1 MRSYAHPRQCA
12 LARNEDT
19 MHDALTALAHS
30 GAAAPTPTPTVDPV
44 LVTPGPWGFV
54 VIALLA
60 VAVIALVWDMMRR
73 IRRGRVRADINAE
86 LDAEEQAA
94 AATRATDTDDEN
106 ADAGS
111 SDDDPPSAPRPPGR

>member
-1 MRSYAHPRQCA
+1 MHAA
-12 LARNEDT
+12 FIGLANSAWV
-19 MHDALTALAHS
+19 HA
-30 GAAAPTPTPTVDPV
+30 GAATGVHTGTTRWGHAGASTPVPEPTVDPT

-60 VAVIALVWDMMRR
+60 VAVVALVWDMMRR

-94 AATRATDTDDEN
+94 AAVRATDVDDQ
-106 ADAGS
+106 DVDGG
-111 SDDDPPSAPRPPGR
+111 SDDVSPESPPRR